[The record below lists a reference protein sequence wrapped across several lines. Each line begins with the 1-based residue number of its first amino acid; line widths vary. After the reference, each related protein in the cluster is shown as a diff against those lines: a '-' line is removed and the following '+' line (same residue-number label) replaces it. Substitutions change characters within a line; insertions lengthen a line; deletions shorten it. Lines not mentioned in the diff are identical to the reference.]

1 MATPTDTLFS
11 DQWHL
16 KNSAA
21 GEFDLNVLAVWNAY
35 TGAGVKVMVIDDGF
49 DHDHEDLSAN
59 YDAAADRDYADLD
72 DDAAPGSSTDNHGTA
87 VIGIVGAA
95 NNGVGGVGVAYGAT
109 LIGARISYDVTADK
123 WREQFVSA
131 LGDAVEQGVGV
142 INMSFGGAGDY
153 DTFDGASN
161 VALMHAAIEDA
172 VGNGRGGLGIA
183 LVKSAGN
190 SRDDKI
196 DVNHNQTDNDT
207 RQIIV
212 AAVNRDGTVSE
223 YSSYGAPI
231 LVAAFGSGYS
241 GEVVTTDRSGADGYD
256 TDAGA
261 DGDYTMTFN
270 GTSAAA
276 PMVSGVVALMQDAN
290 ADLGWRDI
298 QTILA
303 ISARHVGS
311 DVGGSITGFERTGW
325 GWNGATNWNGGG
337 MHYSLDYGYGLVDA
351 LAAVRLAES
360 WNVQSTSA
368 NQLSTSADLLDS
380 SISLPDGDIGGT
392 SLTETFAAGVQV
404 ERVTVTVSVSA
415 TYDQD
420 FRCYLTGPDGQKQEL
435 IADAGYGSEL
445 NGSFTFHAQGF
456 RGVSSQGDWTVTLVD
471 DGFGDATSVSD
482 VVVNL
487 FGAEASKK
495 DTYYFTNEFSDF
507 VDSHSKALAD
517 KDGGVDLLNAAAV
530 SSALT
535 INLSTGKGRID
546 GVAVTVNGVENI
558 QGGDGADK
566 LTGSKVANTLDG
578 ARGADSLTGGAGKDA
593 LEGGAGADRFI
604 FLSRTD
610 SVVGKDRDVIFDFTG
625 ADLIDLKAIDA
636 KSGSGND
643 AFRFIKAQDFHDRA
657 GELRFEKID
666 KSGTANDLTF
676 IEGDV
681 NGDGKADFQIALKG
695 LITLGAGDFAL

>member
-1 MATPTDTLFS
+1 MAAPTDTLFS
-11 DQWHL
+11 TQWHL
-16 KNSAA
+16 HNSTP
-21 GEFDLNVLAVWNAY
+21 GQFDLNVLSVWNAY

-49 DHDHEDLSAN
+49 DHDHDDLTAN
-59 YDAAADRDYADLD
+59 FDTAADRDYADLD
-72 DDAAPGSSTDNHGTA
+72 DDAAPASSTDNHGTA
-87 VIGIVGAA
+87 VMGIIGAA
-95 NNGVGGVGVAYGAT
+95 KNGVGVVGVAYGAT
-109 LIGARISYDVTADK
+109 MIGARISYDVTADK

-153 DTFDGASN
+153 DSFDGASN
-161 VALMHAAIEDA
+161 VALMHAALEDA
-172 VGNGRGGLGIA
+172 VANGRDGLGIA

-190 SRDDKI
+190 ERLDKI
-196 DVNHNQTDNDT
+196 DVNHNQSDNDS

-231 LVAAFGSGYS
+231 LVAAFGSGFD
-241 GEVVTTDRSGADGYD
+241 GEVVTTDRSGADGDD

-325 GWNGATNWNGGG
+325 SWNGATNWNGGG

-360 WNVQSTSA
+360 WTAQSTSA
-368 NQLSTSADLLDS
+368 NQVSTSFDLLDS
-380 SISLPDGDIGGT
+380 SIDLPDGDLVGT
-392 SLTETFAAGVQV
+392 TLTADVAANLLV
-404 ERVTVTVSVSA
+404 ERVTVTVSLTASF
-415 TYDQD
+415 DQD
-420 FRCYLTGPDGQKQEL
+420 FRCYLTGPDGQRQEL
-435 IADAGYGSEL
+435 IADAGYGDAI

-456 RGVSSQGDWTVTLVD
+456 RGLSSRGDWSVTLVD
-471 DGFGDATSVSD
+471 DGFGDAISVSD
-482 VVVNL
+482 AVVSL
-487 FGAEASKK
+487 FGAEAGKN
-495 DTYYFTNEFSDF
+495 DVYYYTNEFSDF
-507 VDSHSKALAD
+507 IASHAKALTD
-517 KDGGVDLLNAAAV
+517 KDGGVDTLNAAAV

-535 INLSTGKGRID
+535 LDLATGKGRID
-546 GVAVTVNGVENI
+546 GVAVTLKGVENI
-558 QGGDGADK
+558 LGGDGADR
-566 LTGSKVANTLDG
+566 LTGSKAANALDG
-578 ARGADSLTGGAGKDA
+578 ARGADLLTGGAGRDA
-593 LEGGAGADRFI
+593 LDGGAGSDRFI
-604 FLSRTD
+604 FLAKTD
-610 SVVGKDRDVIFDFTG
+610 STVGKNRDVISDFTG

-636 KSGSGND
+636 RQGSGND
-643 AFRFIKAQDFHDRA
+643 AFRFINGQDFHDRA
-657 GELRFEKID
+657 GELHAVRID
-666 KSGTANDLTF
+666 KSGKANDLTLV
-676 IEGDV
+676 EGDI
-681 NGDGKADFQIALKG
+681 NGDGKADFQIALSG
-695 LITLGAGDFAL
+695 LLKLTASDFAL